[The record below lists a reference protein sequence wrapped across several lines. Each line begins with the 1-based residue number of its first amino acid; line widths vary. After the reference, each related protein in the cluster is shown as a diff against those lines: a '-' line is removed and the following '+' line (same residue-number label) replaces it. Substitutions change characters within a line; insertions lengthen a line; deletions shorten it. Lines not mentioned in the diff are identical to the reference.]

1 MNVAQFLQTLQSS
14 NQVDV
19 VNDTYPELS
28 GRRDVVKVQT
38 NGFALRLPESHPRY
52 TLDHQGSWTYLN
64 RENGSR
70 KMVGDTLVVH
80 DFHGYH
86 AEFTAV
92 AK

>member
-1 MNVAQFLQTLQSS
+1 MNVTQFLRNLRFSDE
-14 NQVDV
+14 VDV

-52 TLDHQGSWTYLN
+52 SPDHTGSWTYLN
-64 RENGSR
+64 QEDGSR
-70 KMVGDTLVVH
+70 KMVGNTLVVS
-80 DFHGYH
+80 DFRGYH

-92 AK
+92 AG